1 MFYTSKIP
9 KFLMLRVHRD
19 IFWGKNGNE
28 DVLLISKSQNQQ
40 VSNTEQCCWECT
52 PCYNFEF
59 RKSEMECQQV
69 NITINIII
77 FIISDTIVITIIII
91 IVIINITIN
100 IITWVKCNAS
110 RSPSLHTPQCCKI
123 ILWKLNILEADLPLY
138 IIHLQ
143 EDQWGF
149 RFWYQPKLFHCQT
162 YIKDKGILFDNFQ
175 PLN

>member
-69 NITINIII
+69 NITIN
-77 FIISDTIVITIIII
+77 SI
-91 IVIINITIN
+91 IVTINITIN
-100 IITWVKCNAS
+100 IIIVTINVTIS
-110 RSPSLHTPQCCKI
+110 I
-123 ILWKLNILEADLPLY
+123 II
-138 IIHLQ
+138 
-143 EDQWGF
+143 
-149 RFWYQPKLFHCQT
+149 
-162 YIKDKGILFDNFQ
+162 
-175 PLN
+175 